1 LLAVAGLALSGV
13 FGAQS
18 LNATSLILGWL
29 VLMATTAIWFWWEW
43 TDYRN
48 DIYVVT
54 DDRIIDIEMKPLGLS
69 MKRREGGLSKVQN
82 VVAQQNGLWANIFDY
97 GDVVISTAA
106 ADEGFT
112 FNMVP
117 NPKGVQTTVFHKLE
131 QFRSR
136 EEHRRASGRQQEM
149 IEALSVYHQV
159 RGGGPQADG
168 FIEPR

>member
-1 LLAVAGLALSGV
+1 
-13 FGAQS
+13 
-18 LNATSLILGWL
+18 
-29 VLMATTAIWFWWEW
+29 
-43 TDYRN
+43 
-48 DIYVVT
+48 VVT

-112 FNMVP
+112 FIMVP
-117 NPKGVQTTVFHKLE
+117 NPKGVQTTVFQKLE

-168 FIEPR
+168 FTGLK